1 VPERVLFHSSLLAAY
16 CPPPHFSQGAFSRL
30 DYQRNPQARKNGIET
45 FTTRLPAAA
54 SDVYYRDVIGNISTS
69 HLREEENAVL
79 VEIQPRF
86 PLFGG
91 WKTHY
96 TVGYTMPTYEVL
108 FTSAKGF
115 HVNMRFV
122 VRLAA
127 MFSAWAAAGVLL
139 RGRYSVAL
147 FRGALFTLALFYF
160 LFNRATST
168 TTL

>member
-1 VPERVLFHSSLLAAY
+1 M
-16 CPPPHFSQGAFSRL
+16 
-30 DYQRNPQARKNGIET
+30 
-45 FTTRLPAAA
+45 
-54 SDVYYRDVIGNISTS
+54 IGNISTS

-96 TVGYTMPTYEVL
+96 TLGYTMPTYEVL

-122 VRLAA
+122 VR
-127 MFSAWAAAGVLL
+127 S
-139 RGRYSVAL
+139 
-147 FRGALFTLALFYF
+147 
-160 LFNRATST
+160 
-168 TTL
+168 